1 MPIRA
6 YQVPRREITDA
17 TGEVLADVR
26 GLAFYDLNLLVSLHF
41 DSLDKLLSVWEHYQ
55 DVSKRKDPGAMMTDA
70 DFAAFLADI
79 CASAPAIMADVIA
92 LAADEV
98 DERGMPSTA
107 ALESIRVWPMH
118 AQCRA
123 LGHIYGLSV
132 ADVGGPVKLIGA
144 LIQQVRQAAPAM
156 GMIQA

>member
-17 TGEVLADVR
+17 EGEVLADVR
-26 GLAFYDLNLLVSLHF
+26 GLACYDLNLLVSLHF

-79 CASAPAIMADVIA
+79 CASASSPRLSASKTRNSASRASKSLGNASSQTRAIFSARA
-92 LAADEV
+92 K
-98 DERGMPSTA
+98 S
-107 ALESIRVWPMH
+107 RV
-118 AQCRA
+118 
-123 LGHIYGLSV
+123 S
-132 ADVGGPVKLIGA
+132 
-144 LIQQVRQAAPAM
+144 QARP
-156 GMIQA
+156 